1 MNRTKTISKSM
12 IRSAAG
18 FSFAAMIFVPGS
30 SLLAGEITLISWFS
44 GVGSVA
50 GEFIAPLAAPN
61 NDDAVGQSPNFLL
74 VTQKAYNAIGPVD
87 LEFTVVPSGGT
98 TEYYIEE
105 GVDNGTGIDWS
116 GYRLELGFGVGSAFV
131 PSTSGDGLDFDYPD
145 QNSGA
150 DFSTFFSTLTENEDE
165 LIAGGGVFPAG
176 AFTTPPFFFSVDV
189 PDGITAFTIRQQP
202 IPVPEPAGIA
212 LLSAMGLAALNRR
225 RPQH

>member
-1 MNRTKTISKSM
+1 MTPSNTISKPLL
-12 IRSAAG
+12 RTVAG
-18 FSFAAMIFVPGS
+18 FSFAAMLLVPSS

-50 GEFIAPLAAPN
+50 GEFIGPLAAPN
-61 NDDAVGQSPNFLL
+61 NDDVAGQSPNFLL

-98 TEYYIEE
+98 TEYFMEE

-116 GYRLELGFGVGSAFV
+116 GYRLELGFGVGADFV
-131 PSTSGDGLDFDYPD
+131 PSTSGDGLDFDFPD

-150 DFSTFFSTLTENEDE
+150 DFTTFFSTLTENEDE
-165 LIAGGGVFPAG
+165 LIASGGLFPAG

-202 IPVPEPAGIA
+202 IPVPEPASIA
-212 LLSAMGLAALNRR
+212 LLGLGAVAGVRR
-225 RPQH
+225 HR

>member
-1 MNRTKTISKSM
+1 MITKKLFTTCFVGAMTLS
-12 IRSAAG
+12 SAA
-18 FSFAAMIFVPGS
+18 
-30 SLLAGEITLISWFS
+30 SLQAGEITLISWFS

-50 GEFIAPLAAPN
+50 GEFIFPLVAAN
-61 NDDAVGQSPNFLL
+61 NDDVLGQSPNFLL

-116 GYRLELGFGVGSAFV
+116 GYRVELGFGVGADFV
-131 PSTSGDGLDFDYPD
+131 PSPSGDGLDFDFPD

-150 DFSTFFSTLTENEDE
+150 DFSTFFTDPLIENEDE
-165 LIAGGGVFPAG
+165 LIASGGVFPAG

-189 PDGITAFTIRQQP
+189 PDGITSFTIRQQP
-202 IPVPEPAGIA
+202 IPVPEPVSASLVSVLGLGA
-212 LLSAMGLAALNRR
+212 LTRR
-225 RPQH
+225 TRSQS

>member
-1 MNRTKTISKSM
+1 MTTKQYLT
-12 IRSAAG
+12 AG
-18 FSFAAMIFVPGS
+18 FAAALALSSAGS
-30 SLLAGEITLISWFS
+30 LQAGEITLISWFS

-50 GEFIAPLAAPN
+50 GEFIFPLAAPN

-87 LEFTVVPSGGT
+87 LEFTVIPSGGT
-98 TEYYIEE
+98 TEYFIEE

-131 PSTSGDGLDFDYPD
+131 PSTSGDGLDFDFPD

-150 DFSTFFSTLTENEDE
+150 DFTTFFSTLTENEDE
-165 LIAGGGVFPAG
+165 LIASSGIFPAG
-176 AFTTPPFFFSVDV
+176 FFTTPSFFFSVDV

-202 IPVPEPAGIA
+202 IPVPEPASLA
-212 LLSAMGLAALNRR
+212 LLSLGGLSMIRR
-225 RPQH
+225 HHKHG